1 MPTSDQKRINTA
13 QQNPYGVPG
22 MVREPRDVF
31 FHPVNLIP
39 IPVWIL
45 FLVGR
50 HFGFIANEP
59 AWLLLGTI
67 VAAQAITMAFAL
79 TFPPGTD
86 RARPV
91 LHLGVEIAVI
101 GLACYITGWGAVLCV
116 GFIFATVGHMSA
128 DGSRMG
134 RWAML
139 FSLLTIAA
147 GEAAIS
153 LGWVKTLI
161 PEPQGHGLAVLEVT
175 GMCAVIWI
183 MTFSQREK
191 ETMDAELRNS
201 EERLRALVQHASDA
215 IVVLERDGTPT
226 YASPAI
232 ERLLGYSIK
241 NLPKFDDSLVH
252 PDQLEHALGVFA
264 DVIATSGNVA
274 WMDLQLKCASGDY
287 RWCEI
292 GVTNLLDD
300 PAIEGFVCNMR
311 DISER
316 RSAQEELTFQAHHDA
331 LTLLPNRWFFLD
343 RLEQAQRAARA
354 DGSLVAVLFTD
365 VDRFKLINDS
375 LGHEVGDRLL
385 LAVSERL
392 AASLRPGDI
401 VARFGG
407 DEFTVLLTDLE
418 DSDTALVICERIIE
432 AMREPVVMDG
442 HELYVSSSVG
452 LALSVGG
459 ADRAGD
465 LLRQADLAMYVAK
478 EKGRGRWEVFDP
490 SFAPH
495 VMERLELE
503 GDLWRAL
510 EHGELKV
517 QFQPEI
523 ELRSGN
529 VVATEALLR
538 WQHPRRGM
546 LEPDSFIPLAEESS
560 LIVAIDRFVLSEACQ
575 WSRRWSP
582 LRTGDDPLVV
592 SVNLSP
598 RFMRQTDVVADITA
612 VLRESGVDPRCLQL
626 EITERSAVTDL
637 ESTCAQL
644 HQLRALGVR
653 VAVDDFGTGYSS
665 LSYLKRL
672 PIDVLKLDKSFV
684 DGLDEAASDLAIVQ
698 AIVTM
703 GHALGVKVTA
713 EGVERKEQA
722 SRLRDLG
729 CDSAMGWLWS
739 KAVPAD
745 QLAGIAEAGFRPDGG
760 VRQGVVVELRK
771 RA

>member
-1 MPTSDQKRINTA
+1 MNDQKRSASAT
-13 QQNPYGVPG
+13 QNPYGTPG
-22 MVREPRDVF
+22 IIREPRDVL

-50 HFGFIANEP
+50 YFGFIANEP
-59 AWLLLGTI
+59 AWLLFGAIFT
-67 VAAQAITMAFAL
+67 AQAVTMAFAL

-91 LHLGVEIAVI
+91 LHLGVEITVI
-101 GLACYITGWGAVLCV
+101 GLACYVTGWGAVLCV
-116 GFIFATVGHMSA
+116 GFVFATVGHMSA

-139 FSLLTIAA
+139 FSVVTLAA
-147 GEAAIS
+147 GEVAIS
-153 LGWVKTLI
+153 FGWLKTLI
-161 PEPQGHGLAVLEVT
+161 PEPQGHGLALLEVA

-191 ETMDAELRNS
+191 ERMDAELLNS
-201 EERLRALVQHASDA
+201 EERLRALVQNASDA
-215 IVVLERDGTPT
+215 IVVIELDGT
-226 YASPAI
+226 AQSSPAI
-232 ERLLGYSIK
+232 ERLLGYHVD
-241 NLPKFDDSLVH
+241 NLPVFDAALVH
-252 PDQLEHALGVFA
+252 PSQLEYARDIFTEVQA
-264 DVIATSGNVA
+264 KSGNVA
-274 WMDLQLKCASGDY
+274 WMDLQLKCVDGEY

-300 PAIEGFVCNMR
+300 RSIGGFVCNMR

-316 RSAQEELTFQAHHDA
+316 RTAQEQLTFQAHHDA
-331 LTLLPNRWFFLD
+331 LTLLPNRWFFLE
-343 RLEQAQRAARA
+343 RLEQAQRDAHA
-354 DGSLVAVLFTD
+354 DGSLVAVLFLD

-407 DEFTVLLTDLE
+407 DEFTVLLTNLS
-418 DSDTALVICERIIE
+418 DSATALVVCERIIE
-432 AMREPVVMDG
+432 AMREPVTIEG
-442 HELYVSSSVG
+442 HELFISSSVG
-452 LALSVGG
+452 LALSSGG
-459 ADRAGD
+459 VDGASD

-478 EKGRGRWEVFDP
+478 EKGRGRWELFDP

-495 VMERLELE
+495 VIERLELE

-510 EHGELKV
+510 ENGELLV
-517 QFQPEI
+517 HFQPEI

-529 VVATEALLR
+529 VVSTEALLR
-538 WQHPRRGM
+538 WRHPRKGIV
-546 LEPDSFIPLAEESS
+546 EPDSFIPLAEESS
-560 LIVAIDRFVLSEACQ
+560 LIVAIDRFVLREACQ
-575 WSRRWSP
+575 WARRWSH
-582 LRTGDDPLVV
+582 LRAGTEPLVV

-598 RFMRQTDVVADITA
+598 RFMCQSDVVADITT
-612 VLRESGVDPRCLQL
+612 VLRETGVDPRSIQL

-637 ESTCAQL
+637 ETTCAQL
-644 HQLRALGVR
+644 RQLRALGVR

-684 DGLDEAASDLAIVQ
+684 DGLDEDVSDFAIVQ

-722 SRLRDLG
+722 SRLRELG
-729 CDSAMGWLWS
+729 CDAAMGWLWS

-745 QLAGIAEAGFRPDGG
+745 QLASVAEAGFGFDGG
-760 VRQGVVVELRK
+760 MREAVVVELRK

>member
-1 MPTSDQKRINTA
+1 MIKQ
-13 QQNPYGVPG
+13 
-22 MVREPRDVF
+22 PRDVLL
-31 FHPVNLIP
+31 HPVNLIP

-45 FLVGR
+45 FMIGR

-59 AWLLLGTI
+59 AWLLFGAIFT
-67 VAAQAITMAFAL
+67 AQAVTMAFAFA
-79 TFPPGTD
+79 FPPGTD
-86 RARPV
+86 RAKPV
-91 LHLGVEIAVI
+91 VHLGVEIAVI
-101 GLACYITGWGAVLCV
+101 GLACYVTGWGAVLCV
-116 GFIFATVGHMSA
+116 GYVFAAVGHMST

-139 FSLLTIAA
+139 FAMLTIAA
-147 GEAAIS
+147 GELAIS
-153 LGWVKTLI
+153 FGWFKSLI
-161 PEPQGHGLAVLEVT
+161 PEPQGHGLAVLEIAGLFGV
-175 GMCAVIWI
+175 MWI
-183 MTFSQREK
+183 MTFVQREK
-191 ETMDAELRNS
+191 EMIDAQLIHS
-201 EERLRALVQHASDA
+201 EQRLAALVQHASDA
-215 IVVLERDGTPT
+215 IVVIEQDGSAL
-226 YASPAI
+226 YASPAV
-232 ERLLGYSIK
+232 ERLLGYGVDE
-241 NLPKFDDSLVH
+241 LPLFDQHLVH
-252 PDQLEHALGVFA
+252 PDQLGYAENLFKGVLDQA
-264 DVIATSGNVA
+264 GNTA
-274 WMDLQLKCASGDY
+274 WFELQLKRRDGEY
-287 RWCEI
+287 RWFEI
-292 GVTNLLDD
+292 GVTNLCDD
-300 PAIEGFVCNMR
+300 EAVGGFVCNIR

-331 LTLLPNRWFFLD
+331 LTLLPNRWFFLE

-354 DGSLVAVLFTD
+354 DASLVAVLFLD

-385 LAVSERL
+385 LSVAERL
-392 AASLRPGDI
+392 SASLRPGDI

-407 DEFTVLLTDLE
+407 DEFTVLLADLA
-418 DSDTALVICERIIE
+418 DSETALVVCDRIIE
-432 AMREPVVMDG
+432 AMREPVVIDG
-442 HELYVSSSVG
+442 HELFVSSSVG
-452 LALSVGG
+452 LALSRGG
-459 ADRAGD
+459 VERATD

-478 EKGRGRWEVFDP
+478 EKGRGRWELFDP

-495 VMERLELE
+495 VIERLELE

-510 EHGELKV
+510 EHGELIV
-517 QFQPEI
+517 QFQPEV

-529 VVATEALLR
+529 VISTEALLR

-560 LIVAIDRFVLSEACQ
+560 LIVAIDRFVLREACQ
-575 WSRRWSP
+575 WSRRWTN

-598 RFMRQTDVVADITA
+598 RFMRQSDVVADITA
-612 VLRESGVDPRCLQL
+612 VLRESGVDPCCIQL

-637 ESTCAQL
+637 ETTCAQL

-665 LSYLKRL
+665 LSYLKQL

-703 GHALGVKVTA
+703 GHALGVKITA

-722 SRLRDLG
+722 SLLRELG

-739 KAVPAD
+739 KAVPAE
-745 QLAGIAEAGFRPDGG
+745 QLASVAEAGFKPDGG
-760 VRQGVVVELRK
+760 ARAGVVVELRK